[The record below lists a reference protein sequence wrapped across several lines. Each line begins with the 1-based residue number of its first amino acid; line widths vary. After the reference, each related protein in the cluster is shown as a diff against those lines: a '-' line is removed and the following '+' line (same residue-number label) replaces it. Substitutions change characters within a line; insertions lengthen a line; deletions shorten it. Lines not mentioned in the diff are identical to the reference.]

1 MIDGNSPLSPQDV
14 ERLAM
19 MQLEHLPTSL
29 VSILGF
35 GYSKAFYRYIARSR
49 HETLFLERNQDD
61 SVVGVALLSEDMATF
76 ERRLLLHTPLIL
88 AAIPRIAP
96 LVRLLTKGRT
106 GPTPE
111 TSPEL
116 VTLFTDTSARG
127 LGLGAKLVDR
137 LTTRLRE
144 KEAPQM
150 YVRTFD
156 DAANPAVKFYTG
168 RGFTPVCSLV
178 ARGTPF
184 LLLKIELNDE

>member
-1 MIDGNSPLSPQDV
+1 MIDGNPPLSTQDI
-14 ERLAM
+14 ERLARL
-19 MQLEHLPTSL
+19 QLDHLPTSL
-29 VSILGF
+29 VSILGL

-49 HETLFLERNQDD
+49 EETLFLERNQEG
-61 SVVGVALLSEDMATF
+61 VIVGVALLSEDMATF
-76 ERRLLLHTPLIL
+76 ERRLLLHTPLVF

-106 GPTPE
+106 GPAPE

-137 LTTRLRE
+137 LTARLRE
-144 KEAPQM
+144 KNAPWM

-156 DAANPAVKFYTG
+156 DPENPAVKFYTS
-168 RGFTPVCSLV
+168 RGFMPVCSLV

-184 LLLKIELNDE
+184 LLLKMQLSDE